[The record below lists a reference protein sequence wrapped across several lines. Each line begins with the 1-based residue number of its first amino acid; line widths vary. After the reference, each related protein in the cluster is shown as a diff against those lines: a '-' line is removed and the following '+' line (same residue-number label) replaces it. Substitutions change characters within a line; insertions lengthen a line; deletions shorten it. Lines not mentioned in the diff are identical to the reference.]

1 MFIVLLLLTLN
12 FTLFMTTF
20 SATAHVKS
28 FIKLAVH
35 SFKIIIIYRELLR
48 YCLTVNLPSD
58 STNLQH

>member
-48 YCLTVNLPSD
+48 LTVNLPSD